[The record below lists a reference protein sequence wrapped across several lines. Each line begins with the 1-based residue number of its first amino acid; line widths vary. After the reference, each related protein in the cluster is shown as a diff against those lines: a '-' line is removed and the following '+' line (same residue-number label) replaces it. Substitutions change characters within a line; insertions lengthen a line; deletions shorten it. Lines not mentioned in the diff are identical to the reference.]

1 MDLIP
6 AVVESHGHGANEGLH
21 PRRRLIIARPESTPH
36 VLVIQHLNGD
46 QECLIRRVDMVLR
59 EAG

>member
-46 QECLIRRVDMVLR
+46 QECLIRRVDMVL
-59 EAG
+59 